1 MDSMNKTIHNSALAG
16 LTQKAPQNVL
26 KAIQNASA
34 NTGVD
39 FSYMVQQAAVESSF
53 NPAAKARGSS
63 ATGLYQFIESTWL
76 SMVNKYGDKHGMGQY
91 AAQISDNGKVS
102 SKAMRREILELRK
115 DPEKASAMAAEFAR
129 ENEDFLQ
136 ANWSRG
142 KKEIGS
148 TELYLA
154 HFLGAGGAA
163 AFLNARDESP
173 MQQAALI
180 FPEAAKSNRNVFYDT
195 RTGRPKSLDEVY
207 AFFDNKFT
215 IEDDTSVQAMVF
227 ADASNS
233 RHIAAS
239 GAPLPPSLPKEKI
252 QIDSP
257 VFLASTADWSPPQKT
272 SGAFYES
279 GHFRAMMHDPV
290 QVMLLSQLEAP
301 GESKNSKLF

>member
-1 MDSMNKTIHNSALAG
+1 MDSLTKTIHNSSLAG
-16 LTQKAPQNVL
+16 LAGKAPQNVL
-26 KAIQNASA
+26 KAIKNASV

-53 NPAAKARGSS
+53 NAKAKAKGSS

-76 SMVNKYGDKHGMGQY
+76 SMVNRYGDKHGMGHY
-91 AAQISDNGKVS
+91 AAEISDSGRVS
-102 SKAMRREILELRK
+102 SKAMRKEILALRK
-115 DPEKASAMAAEFAR
+115 DPEKAAAMAAEFAR

-154 HFLGAGGAA
+154 HFLGAGQAS

-207 AFFDNKFT
+207 AFFDSKFT
-215 IEDDTSVQAMVF
+215 FEGDQGLEAMVF
-227 ADASNS
+227 ADASTS
-233 RHIAAS
+233 PHVAAS
-239 GAPLPPSLPKEKI
+239 GAPLPPALPREKTAV
-252 QIDSP
+252 DST
-257 VFLASTADWSPPQKT
+257 VFVASNTDWAPPKT

-279 GHFRAMMHDPV
+279 GHFKPMVQDPV
-290 QVMLLSQLEAP
+290 QLMLLSQLEVP
-301 GESKNSKLF
+301 GSAKNSKFF